1 MKIDKLQKETFYAA
15 KNLMKIWYIKVDKI
29 VISKLAKTKTN
40 STYVIG
46 IKTYKTVRPLVL
58 IMSKMGGYLN
68 IFKVKEGDRDKNN
81 KLITVRIE
89 CEKLLGK
96 YKAIWNKKEDLKN
109 IELNARPVYNDIYK
123 K

>member
-1 MKIDKLQKETFYAA
+1 
-15 KNLMKIWYIKVDKI
+15 MKIWYIKVDKI

-58 IMSKMGGYLN
+58 IMPKMGGYLN

>member
-1 MKIDKLQKETFYAA
+1 MQKETFYAA

-81 KLITVRIE
+81 KLITVRIK

-109 IELNARPVYNDIYK
+109 IELTARPVYNDIYK

>member
-109 IELNARPVYNDIYK
+109 IELNARRVYNDIYK

>member
-1 MKIDKLQKETFYAA
+1 
-15 KNLMKIWYIKVDKI
+15 MKIWYIKVDKI

-109 IELNARPVYNDIYK
+109 IELNARRVYNDIYK